1 MAREYKQV
9 IRRDVA
15 DLTLIPATRPKQF
28 SNPQSGFQLN
38 LTPVDLNR
46 VPPILLQ
53 TFFVVAEVGQISEA
67 ARRLHL
73 SQPAVTGH
81 IRRLEAN
88 LETTLFIR
96 SARGV
101 TLTPLGARLRERLR
115 HVFSE
120 LERVLSEL
128 DLSRE
133 TTGIVT
139 LAASTTLARYFVP
152 RIFLR
157 FHQYHP
163 AAALSLI
170 MGNTD
175 QVLDHLREHRVGLG
189 LVEGYQRSPGVRLE
203 EFLPDEIVPVCATR
217 IADLRLRRAIEAVKS
232 ARDLEALP
240 LIWREPGAGTRRVV
254 ESTLTESGVNRKNLD
269 QRFALGSPEAVKSLV
284 IAGLG
289 VGFFSCWEIQ
299 QEIALGLVR
308 LVDIPGLRIQRM
320 FSWALPSGE
329 LGGLAGVFYQFAN
342 SIRGEL
348 TATSIPPRAQ

>member
-1 MAREYKQV
+1 
-9 IRRDVA
+9 
-15 DLTLIPATRPKQF
+15 
-28 SNPQSGFQLN
+28 
-38 LTPVDLNR
+38 VDLNR

-81 IRRLEAN
+81 IRRLEGN

-101 TLTPLGARLRERLR
+101 TLTPVGARLRERLQ
-115 HVFSE
+115 HVFTE
-120 LERVLSEL
+120 LEQVLGEL
-128 DLSRE
+128 DLSRNIS
-133 TTGIVT
+133 GIVT

-163 AAALSLI
+163 AAGLSLI
-170 MGNTD
+170 MGNTE
-175 QVLDHLREHRVGLG
+175 QVLEDLREHRVGLG
-189 LVEGYQRSPGVRLE
+189 LVEGHQHSPGVRLE

-217 IADLRLRRAIEAVKS
+217 IPDPTLRRAISGLKS
-232 ARDLEALP
+232 ARDLEGLP
-240 LIWREPGAGTRRVV
+240 LIWREPGAGTRKVV
-254 ESTLTESGVNRKNLD
+254 ESALTDSGLSQKNLD
-269 QRFALGSPEAVKSLV
+269 QRFSVGSPEAIKSLV

-289 VGFFSCWEIQ
+289 VGFFSRWEIQ
-299 QEIALGLVR
+299 HEIALGLIRPVE
-308 LVDIPGLRIQRM
+308 IPGLRIRRM

-329 LGGLAGVFYQFAN
+329 LGGISGAFYQFAN
-342 SIRGEL
+342 SIRNEL
-348 TATSIPPRAQ
+348 SSTSIHP

>member
-1 MAREYKQV
+1 MVKTATAS
-9 IRRDVA
+9 D
-15 DLTLIPATRPKQF
+15 DLSSLNAWRHGT
-28 SNPQSGFQLN
+28 NSGFGLQL
-38 LTPVDLNR
+38 LPVDLNR

-53 TFFVVAEVGQISEA
+53 TFFVVAEVRQISEA

-96 SARGV
+96 SRGV
-101 TLTPLGARLRERLR
+101 TLTPLGARLRERLQ

-120 LERVLSEL
+120 LERVLGEL
-128 DLSRE
+128 DPSRE
-133 TTGIVT
+133 VTGVVT

-163 AAALSLI
+163 GAALNLT
-170 MGNTD
+170 MGNTE

-189 LVEGYQRSPGVRLE
+189 MVEGHQHSPGVRLE
-203 EFLPDEIVPVCATR
+203 KFLPDEIVPVCATR
-217 IADLRLRRAIEAVKS
+217 IPDPSLRRAIEGVKS

-254 ESTLTESGVNRKNLD
+254 ESALTESGVNRKKLD

-299 QEIALGLVR
+299 HEIAIGLVR
-308 LVDIPGLRIQRM
+308 PVDIPGLRIRRM

-329 LGGLAGVFYQFAN
+329 LGGLAGAFYQFAN
-342 SIRGEL
+342 SIRNEL
-348 TATSIPPRAQ
+348 TATSIPG

>member
-1 MAREYKQV
+1 LGQNHLSAHHRGAVSRERLGGHVCHPGHAAGPCREGQAGQK
-9 IRRDVA
+9 I
-15 DLTLIPATRPKQF
+15 
-28 SNPQSGFQLN
+28 SNPQSEFQLQ
-38 LTPVDLNR
+38 LIPVDLNR

-101 TLTPLGARLRERLR
+101 TLTPLGARLRERLH
-115 HVFSE
+115 HVFTE
-120 LERVLSEL
+120 LEQVLGEL

-133 TTGIVT
+133 VTGIVT

-163 AAALSLI
+163 AAALNLI
-170 MGNTD
+170 MGNTE

-189 LVEGYQRSPGVRLE
+189 LVEGHQHSPGAPRG
-203 EFLPDEIVPVCATR
+203 VPTR
-217 IADLRLRRAIEAVKS
+217 
-232 ARDLEALP
+232 
-240 LIWREPGAGTRRVV
+240 
-254 ESTLTESGVNRKNLD
+254 
-269 QRFALGSPEAVKSLV
+269 
-284 IAGLG
+284 
-289 VGFFSCWEIQ
+289 
-299 QEIALGLVR
+299 
-308 LVDIPGLRIQRM
+308 
-320 FSWALPSGE
+320 
-329 LGGLAGVFYQFAN
+329 
-342 SIRGEL
+342 
-348 TATSIPPRAQ
+348 

>member
-1 MAREYKQV
+1 M
-9 IRRDVA
+9 
-15 DLTLIPATRPKQF
+15 
-28 SNPQSGFQLN
+28 
-38 LTPVDLNR
+38 DLNR
-46 VPPILLQ
+46 IPPILLQ
-53 TFFVVAEVGQISEA
+53 TFFVVAEVSQISEA

-96 SARGV
+96 SSRGV
-101 TLTPLGARLRERLR
+101 TLTPVGARLRERL
-115 HVFSE
+115 HQVFAE
-120 LERVLSEL
+120 LERVLAEL

-133 TTGIVT
+133 VTGIVA

-163 AAALSLI
+163 AAALSLT
-170 MGNTD
+170 MGNTE

-189 LVEGYQRSPGVRLE
+189 LVEGLRHTPGVRLE
-203 EFLPDEIVPVCATR
+203 EFLPDEIVAVCATR
-217 IADLRLRRAIEAVKS
+217 ISDPRLRRAIDGVKS
-232 ARDLEALP
+232 ARDLEAVP
-240 LIWREPGAGTRRVV
+240 LLWREPGAGTRMVV
-254 ESTLTESGVNRKNLD
+254 ERALTESGVNRKNLD
-269 QRFALGSPEAVKSLV
+269 QRFALGSPEALKSLV

-299 QEIALGLVR
+299 QEMATGLIRPVE
-308 LVDIPGLRIQRM
+308 IPGLRIRRM

-329 LGGLAGVFYQFAN
+329 LGGPAGAFYQFAN
-342 SIRGEL
+342 SIRPEL
-348 TATSIPPRAQ
+348 SATSILPPSESRAGRSDPPITV

>member
-1 MAREYKQV
+1 M
-9 IRRDVA
+9 
-15 DLTLIPATRPKQF
+15 
-28 SNPQSGFQLN
+28 
-38 LTPVDLNR
+38 DLNR
-46 VPPILLQ
+46 IPPILLQ

-96 SARGV
+96 SPRGV
-101 TLTPLGARLRERLR
+101 TLTPVGARLRERLH
-115 HVFSE
+115 HVFAE
-120 LERVLSEL
+120 LERVLAEL

-133 TTGIVT
+133 VTGIVA

-163 AAALSLI
+163 AAALSLT
-170 MGNTD
+170 MGNTE

-189 LVEGYQRSPGVRLE
+189 LVEGLRHTPGVRLE
-203 EFLPDEIVPVCATR
+203 EFLPDEIVAVCATR
-217 IADLRLRRAIEAVKS
+217 ISDPRLRRAIDGVKS
-232 ARDLEALP
+232 ARDLEAVP
-240 LIWREPGAGTRRVV
+240 LLWREPGAGTRMVV
-254 ESTLTESGVNRKNLD
+254 ERALTESGVNRKNLD
-269 QRFALGSPEAVKSLV
+269 QRFALGSPEALKSLV

-299 QEIALGLVR
+299 QEMATGLIRPVE
-308 LVDIPGLRIQRM
+308 IPGLRIRRM

-329 LGGLAGVFYQFAN
+329 LGGPAGAFYQFAN
-342 SIRGEL
+342 SIRPEL
-348 TATSIPPRAQ
+348 SATSILPPSESRAGRSDPPITV

>member
-1 MAREYKQV
+1 
-9 IRRDVA
+9 
-15 DLTLIPATRPKQF
+15 
-28 SNPQSGFQLN
+28 
-38 LTPVDLNR
+38 VDLNR

-53 TFFVVAEVGQISEA
+53 TFLVVAEVGQISEA

-101 TLTPLGARLRERLR
+101 TLTPLGARLRERLQYI
-115 HVFSE
+115 FTE
-120 LERVLSEL
+120 LERVLGEL
-128 DLSRE
+128 DLNRE
-133 TTGIVT
+133 VTGIVT

-163 AAALSLI
+163 AAALNLI
-170 MGNTD
+170 MGNTE
-175 QVLDHLREHRVGLG
+175 QVLEHLREHRVGLG
-189 LVEGYQRSPGVRLE
+189 LVEGHQHSPGVRLE

-217 IADLRLRRAIEAVKS
+217 IPDLRLRRAIEGIKS
-232 ARDLEALP
+232 ARDLEGLP

-254 ESTLTESGVNRKNLD
+254 ESALTEKGVSRKNLD
-269 QRFALGSPEAVKSLV
+269 QRFSLGSPEAIKSLV
-284 IAGLG
+284 IGGLG
-289 VGFFSCWEIQ
+289 IGFFSVWEIQ
-299 QEIALGLVR
+299 HEIAMGLVR
-308 LVDIPGLRIQRM
+308 SVEIPALRIRRM

-329 LGGLAGVFYQFAN
+329 LGGLAGTFYQFAN
-342 SIRGEL
+342 SIRNEL
-348 TATSIPPRAQ
+348 SATSIRHPP

>member
-1 MAREYKQV
+1 ME
-9 IRRDVA
+9 
-15 DLTLIPATRPKQF
+15 
-28 SNPQSGFQLN
+28 
-38 LTPVDLNR
+38 LNR
-46 VPPILLQ
+46 IPPILLQ
-53 TFFVVAEVGQISEA
+53 TFSVVAEVGQISEA

-96 SARGV
+96 SPRGV
-101 TLTPLGARLRERLR
+101 TLTPVGARLRERLH
-115 HVFSE
+115 HVFAE
-120 LERVLSEL
+120 LERVLAEL

-133 TTGIVT
+133 VTGIVA

-163 AAALSLI
+163 AAALSLT
-170 MGNTD
+170 MGNTE

-189 LVEGYQRSPGVRLE
+189 LVEGLRHTPGVRLE
-203 EFLPDEIVPVCATR
+203 EFLPDEIVAVCATR
-217 IADLRLRRAIEAVKS
+217 ISDPRLRRAIDGVKS
-232 ARDLEALP
+232 ARDLEAVP
-240 LIWREPGAGTRRVV
+240 LLWREPGAGTRMVV
-254 ESTLTESGVNRKNLD
+254 ERALTESGVNRKNLD
-269 QRFALGSPEAVKSLV
+269 QRFALGSPEALKSLV

-299 QEIALGLVR
+299 QEMATGLIRPVE
-308 LVDIPGLRIQRM
+308 IPGLRIRRM

-329 LGGLAGVFYQFAN
+329 LGGPAGAFYQFAN
-342 SIRGEL
+342 SIRPEL
-348 TATSIPPRAQ
+348 SATSILPPSESRAGRSDPPITV

>member
-1 MAREYKQV
+1 M
-9 IRRDVA
+9 
-15 DLTLIPATRPKQF
+15 DLT
-28 SNPQSGFQLN
+28 
-38 LTPVDLNR
+38 R

-53 TFFVVAEVGQISEA
+53 TFFVVAEVGQISDA

-96 SARGV
+96 SSRGV
-101 TLTPLGARLRERLR
+101 TLTPVGARLRERLQ
-115 HVFSE
+115 HVFAE
-120 LERVLSEL
+120 LERVLGEL

-133 TTGIVT
+133 VTGILT

-157 FHQYHP
+157 FHQYNP
-163 AAALSLI
+163 AAALNLI

-175 QVLDHLREHRVGLG
+175 QVLIHLREHPVGLG
-189 LVEGYQRSPGVRLE
+189 LVEGLEHSPGLRLE
-203 EFLPDEIVPVCATR
+203 EFLPDDILPVCATR
-217 IADLRLRRAIEAVKS
+217 IADPRLRRAIEAVKS
-232 ARDLEALP
+232 ANDLEGLP
-240 LIWREPGAGTRRVV
+240 LIWREPGAGMRRAV
-254 ESTLTESGVNRKNLD
+254 ESALTESKVNLRNLD
-269 QRFALGSPEAVKSLV
+269 QRFTIGSPEAIKSLV

-299 QEIALGLVR
+299 HEISAGLIR
-308 LVDIPGLRIQRM
+308 PIDIPGLKIRRT

-329 LGGLAGVFYQFAN
+329 LGGIAGAFYQFAN
-342 SIRGEL
+342 SMRDEL
-348 TATSIPPRAQ
+348 SATSPNFSSRLRGK

>member
-1 MAREYKQV
+1 
-9 IRRDVA
+9 
-15 DLTLIPATRPKQF
+15 
-28 SNPQSGFQLN
+28 
-38 LTPVDLNR
+38 VDLNR

-81 IRRLEAN
+81 IRKLEAN

-96 SARGV
+96 SAKGV
-101 TLTPLGARLRERLR
+101 TLTPRGAQLRERLR
-115 HVFSE
+115 HVFAE
-120 LERVLSEL
+120 LERILRDL
-128 DLSRE
+128 DLNRE
-133 TTGIVT
+133 VTEIVS

-163 AAALSLI
+163 AAALNLI
-170 MGNTD
+170 MGNTE

-189 LVEGYQRSPGVRLE
+189 LVEGHQHSPGVRLE
-203 EFLPDEIVPVCATR
+203 EFIPDEIVAACAPR
-217 IADLRLRRAIEAVKS
+217 ISDPKLRRAIEGVNS
-232 ARDLEALP
+232 ARDLETLP

-254 ESTLTESGVNRKNLD
+254 EIALKDSGVNLKKLD
-269 QRFALGSPEAVKSLV
+269 QRFALGSPEAIKSLV

-299 QEIALGLVR
+299 HELAMGLVR
-308 LVDIPGLRIQRM
+308 ILEIPGLRIQRM

-329 LGGLAGVFYQFAN
+329 LGGVAGEFYQFAN
-342 SIRGEL
+342 SIRKEL
-348 TATSIPPRAQ
+348 SATSMPGQEKNERLRPVRPGRARSFKRRSEVEGFREP